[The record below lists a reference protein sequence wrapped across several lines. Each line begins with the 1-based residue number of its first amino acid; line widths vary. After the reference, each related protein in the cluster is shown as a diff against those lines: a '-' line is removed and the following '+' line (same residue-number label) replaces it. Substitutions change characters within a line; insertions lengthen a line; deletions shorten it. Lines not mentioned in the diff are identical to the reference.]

1 MSAYLRVMSDA
12 DHGTPYGENCTDP
25 IDDWSRAIF
34 EACRDWPLARSGR
47 WFRVEDSWL
56 RLRIEDVEG
65 ELLEPIFAIDV
76 DAVDGQILVDCGSW
90 GSPITP
96 PGGSLREAAESALT
110 QARRLIEGWLSGQL
124 KFATYHDR
132 TGWRGSKLIKGGELP
147 AAIEPVPVEL
157 GTQARVIVK
166 TWRRS
171 DCQAWRY
178 SDEGD
183 WIACEIA
190 EV

>member
-1 MSAYLRVMSDA
+1 MAAYPRVMSDT

-25 IDDWSRAIF
+25 IDDWSRAVF

-47 WFRVEDSWL
+47 WFRVEEGWL
-56 RLRIEDVEG
+56 RLRIENVEG
-65 ELLEPIFAIDV
+65 EPLEPIFAIDV

-96 PGGSLREAAESALT
+96 PCGSLGEAAESALT
-110 QARRLIEGWLSGQL
+110 QARALIEGWLRGEIKL
-124 KFATYHDR
+124 ATYYDH
-132 TGWRGSKLIKGGELP
+132 TGWCGSKLIEGGELP
-147 AAIEPVPVEL
+147 AAIEPVPVEI

-171 DCQAWRY
+171 DWQSWRY
-178 SDEGD
+178 SDEGV
-183 WIACEIA
+183 WIECETT